1 MSIEVVCPAACTFQ
15 TDMTFDDGGCDVA
28 TLRRTMTW
36 RWLNASNPSMR
47 TRRPTSRRVTC
58 RAPNAG
64 APRRGRDLLRLREL
78 VVAARRRVGHRLGR
92 PGADELALL
101 TYTIVYRAAPVFRK
115 AQFSFC
121 AMTIVGGVMADL
133 APLALLGPISTFR
146 CTTSSRRLLLATTL
160 LYGPLVLKTYRV
172 WKILDNPSLRN
183 VRINVRQLSAYLI
196 GYLAVELILIIV
208 LGFTSPVHAE
218 VYPFPF
224 SGYASFPRTRYQG
237 GSSAFTVVAYVFVA
251 LPCVVGLFLAFKTR
265 NVSGEYTENKPILA
279 AFYTLALAALVV
291 TPISSVFG
299 DRSLVFHLLI
309 VSLAILV
316 VSSVSVFAFMLP
328 KLLYH
333 RGVLKK
339 VAAHGSGRHGSHTLG
354 LAHVGA
360 RVGGGRVGDRASI
373 QVGNLEG
380 ALEGAGDPALLD
392 EIEELKSELTELRE
406 QNAEL
411 RYRMGSMKKL
421 VSQKGEDATERDNSP

>member
-1 MSIEVVCPAACTFQ
+1 M
-15 TDMTFDDGGCDVA
+15 
-28 TLRRTMTW
+28 
-36 RWLNASNPSMR
+36 
-47 TRRPTSRRVTC
+47 
-58 RAPNAG
+58 
-64 APRRGRDLLRLREL
+64 
-78 VVAARRRVGHRLGR
+78 
-92 PGADELALL
+92 
-101 TYTIVYRAAPVFRK
+101 
-115 AQFSFC
+115 
-121 AMTIVGGVMADL
+121 
-133 APLALLGPISTFR
+133 
-146 CTTSSRRLLLATTL
+146 
-160 LYGPLVLKTYRV
+160 KTYRV

-218 VYPFPF
+218 VYPYAF
-224 SGYASFPRTRYQG
+224 SDYASFPRTRCQG

-299 DRSLVFHLLI
+299 DQDLVFHLLI
-309 VSLAILV
+309 ASLAILV

-339 VAAHGSGRHGSHTLG
+339 VAAHGSGQHGSHTSDG
-354 LAHVGA
+354 HTSAHA
-360 RVGGGRVGDRASI
+360 SEAGGRKASI

-380 ALEGAGDPALLD
+380 ALEGAGDPALLE

-421 VSQKGEDATERDNSP
+421 VSQKGEDATERDSP